1 MEYNLSKGFVII
13 EHRSKNL
20 INVTNEV
27 KITIHTIDMHYSDF
41 ALTCYTE
48 IPSVSKIIKKLH
60 IVYDLSSSYIHNFY
74 NYKQESIG
82 DIFSIH

>member
-1 MEYNLSKGFVII
+1 M
-13 EHRSKNL
+13 
-20 INVTNEV
+20 
-27 KITIHTIDMHYSDF
+27 IHTIDMHYSDF

-48 IPSVSKIIKKLH
+48 IPSVSKIIKKFH

-82 DIFSIH
+82 DFFQYIKRLLKYIDHPKLIT